1 MTQATSE
8 LIQMIYRSRGGILIE
23 MNYEERIKELISK
36 NNKLGRANIEL
47 NQTLKERNATI
58 HNQAQEIKKLR
69 SKVGELKDR
78 LYKVYSS

>member
-1 MTQATSE
+1 MEVT
-8 LIQMIYRSRGGILIE
+8 LIE

-36 NNKLGRANIEL
+36 NNRLGRTNIEL

-58 HNQAQEIKKLR
+58 HNQALEIKRLK
-69 SKVGELKDR
+69 SKVGELEYR